1 MVRSILKATPPRR
14 NLRRWLVP
22 AGKLALVALV
32 VWGVHHSL
40 LGAWQKLD
48 EHHWN
53 LSQWHPGWLVA
64 GGVLYLA
71 GQFPWAVF
79 WWRVL
84 RVLGQPTRL
93 AEALR
98 AWYVGQLGKY
108 VPGKA
113 MVIVLRAGMLRA
125 SGTTAS
131 AATVAVFFETLTT
144 MSIGAALAAI
154 VIAVRFPSEL
164 WLLGIA
170 VALWAVVSGPT
181 LLPVFRWLARRGAGR
196 FDPAMA
202 ERLADLRYGALLRS
216 WIELGVGWALVGGSV
231 YTTLRA
237 AGYAGSSNGFD
248 EWAVCTAAAALSVV
262 GGFLSFVPGGF
273 VIREMALFEILTP
286 WFGDEGA
293 LVAALASRLVWIVS
307 ELLIAAIGFAA
318 RTRRTRDVVEPKADR
333 NEQNAD
339 GIEQKATK
347 ETKVI
352 TEPCAFGRNSKDA

>member
-1 MVRSILKATPPRR
+1 M
-14 NLRRWLVP
+14 
-22 AGKLALVALV
+22 AGKFALVALV
-32 VWGVHHSL
+32 VGAVHHSL
-40 LGAWQKLD
+40 WGAWQKLE

-53 LSQWHPGWLVA
+53 ISQWHPGWLVA
-64 GGVLYLA
+64 SGTLYLA

-79 WWRVL
+79 WWRIL

-113 MVIVLRAGMLRA
+113 MVIVLRAGMLRTG
-125 SGTTAS
+125 GTTAA

-144 MSIGAALAAI
+144 MSIGAALAAMI
-154 VIAVRFPSEL
+154 IALRFHSEL

-181 LLPVFRWLARRGAGR
+181 LLPVFRLLARRGAGR

-202 ERLADLRYGALLRS
+202 ERLTDLRYGTLLRS
-216 WIELGVGWALVGGSV
+216 WIELGIGWALVGGSV

-237 AGYAGSSNGFD
+237 AGYAGSSNWFD

-273 VIREMALFEILTP
+273 FIREMALFEILTP
-286 WFGDEGA
+286 WFDDEGA
-293 LVAALASRLVWIVS
+293 LVAAIASRLVWIVS
-307 ELLIAAIGFAA
+307 EGLIAALGFAGQSLSL
-318 RTRRTRDVVEPKADR
+318 RRFAKPGDQGRIKTTDASLLSE
-333 NEQNAD
+333 E
-339 GIEQKATK
+339 ATK
-347 ETKVI
+347 E
-352 TEPCAFGRNSKDA
+352 ARHR

>member
-1 MVRSILKATPPRR
+1 
-14 NLRRWLVP
+14 
-22 AGKLALVALV
+22 KLGLLALV

-40 LGAWQKLD
+40 FSAWQKLE

-64 GGVLYLA
+64 GGLLYLA

-84 RVLGQPTRL
+84 RVLGQPSGL
-93 AEALR
+93 FESLR
-98 AWYVGQLGKY
+98 AWYIGQLGKY

-125 SGTTAS
+125 GGATAA

-154 VIAVRFPSEL
+154 VIAVRFPSER
-164 WLLGIA
+164 WLLAIA
-170 VALWAVVSGPT
+170 IGLWAVVSGPT
-181 LLPVFRWLARRGAGR
+181 TLPVFRRLARMGAGR

-202 ERLADLRYGALLRS
+202 ERLVDLRYGTLLRS
-216 WIELGVGWALVGGSV
+216 WFEIGVGWVLVGGSV
-231 YTTLRA
+231 WTTLVA
-237 AGYAGSSNGFD
+237 SGYADATNWFD
-248 EWAVCTAAAALSVV
+248 EWCICTAAAALSVV
-262 GGFLSFVPGGF
+262 GGFLLFVPGGLL
-273 VIREMALFEILTP
+273 IRESALFEILTP

-293 LVAALASRLVWIVS
+293 LIAAIASRLVWIIA

-318 RTRRTRDVVEPKADR
+318 RTRRTRDELEPKV
-333 NEQNAD
+333 D
-339 GIEQKATK
+339 GMEQKATK
-347 ETKVI
+347 ETKFI
-352 TEPCAFGRNSKDA
+352 KGP